1 LKRNFFKENIER
13 FFRNRAV
20 SKDSFYKQTYYKTI
34 KIFLDSSFR
43 WNGKGEFLPFETA
56 QSFQSSSG
64 GKSERDLS
72 FRSQRRL
79 GTLESRKDFPFQRKL
94 ESIFYLIIFLSL
106 FLTSIIYAQEQKSQV
121 GIDEKLGQYIK
132 NDISLIDENGNS
144 INISELIKNKP
155 AIITLVYFKCP
166 GICTPLLTSIAQ
178 LINKLDLDAGKD
190 FNIITISFD
199 PSENHKL
206 AAEKKAN
213 YLKLIKSKQI
223 PEDSWRFLTSDNSNI
238 AKITDAVGFRY
249 LKQDSNFIHSAVVT
263 VVSPDKKII
272 RYLFGI
278 DFLPFDMKMALIEAS
293 EGRVGTTIAKVVTLC
308 FSYNPESRKYTL
320 NVTRVAGGGILVLLT
335 GFLLILIVKK
345 KKKNKMK

>member
-1 LKRNFFKENIER
+1 M
-13 FFRNRAV
+13 
-20 SKDSFYKQTYYKTI
+20 
-34 KIFLDSSFR
+34 
-43 WNGKGEFLPFETA
+43 
-56 QSFQSSSG
+56 
-64 GKSERDLS
+64 
-72 FRSQRRL
+72 
-79 GTLESRKDFPFQRKL
+79 
-94 ESIFYLIIFLSL
+94 
-106 FLTSIIYAQEQKSQV
+106 